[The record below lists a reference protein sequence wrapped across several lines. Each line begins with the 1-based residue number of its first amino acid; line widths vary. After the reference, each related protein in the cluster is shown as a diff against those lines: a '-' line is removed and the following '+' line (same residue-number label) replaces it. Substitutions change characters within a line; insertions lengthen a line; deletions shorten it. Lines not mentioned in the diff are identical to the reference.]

1 MQMRDLLAI
10 AVFLVNLQAAKTI
23 AAGEAKSLRRPNC
36 RQKWHIFGISYW
48 NAKVCISS
56 LANKQDDIYMY

>member
-23 AAGEAKSLRRPNC
+23 AAEKPNLYVGLIAD
-36 RQKWHIFGISYW
+36 RNGIF
-48 NAKVCISS
+48 
-56 LANKQDDIYMY
+56 LAFRIEMPKYVK